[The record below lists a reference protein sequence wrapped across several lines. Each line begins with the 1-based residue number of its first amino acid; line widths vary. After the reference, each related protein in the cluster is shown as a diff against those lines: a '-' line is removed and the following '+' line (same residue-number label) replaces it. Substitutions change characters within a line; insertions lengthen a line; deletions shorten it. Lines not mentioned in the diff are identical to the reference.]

1 MPAAYHVIIAEDDVA
16 VRTIVARV
24 VARTYAAVTISTASN
39 GLEALSIYT
48 QRGAD
53 LVISNHDM
61 PALSGL
67 ALIERLRILSA
78 TLPIIIIS
86 GNPTIE
92 APARARGATE
102 FLTKPFTIAQL
113 ENLLTRVLPP

>member
-1 MPAAYHVIIAEDDVA
+1 MPAAYHVIIAEDDMA

-24 VARTYAAVTISTASN
+24 VARTYAAVAISATPD
-39 GLEALSIYT
+39 GLEAFNIYT

-61 PALSGL
+61 PLLSGL

-78 TLPIIIIS
+78 TLPIVILS

-92 APARARGATE
+92 ALARARGATE
-102 FLTKPFTIAQL
+102 FLVKPFTIAQL
-113 ENLLTRVLPP
+113 ENLLKRVLPP